1 MEEVILEVGIR
12 KERRQER
19 GQHPK
24 EDGGTSWGGGQGTPS
39 HPRVSPGQR
48 GWWRCLTSHNLGD
61 LWSKGGNKQAYHGTE
76 RQDIERQ
83 SSLHSSGLLLIT
95 TYKNIP
101 VYDSKTT
108 KISKHMQKRQ

>member
-19 GQHPK
+19 GQHPQ

-61 LWSKGGNKQAYHGTE
+61 LWSKGGNKQAY
-76 RQDIERQ
+76 
-83 SSLHSSGLLLIT
+83 SSFPVTHFFPPGVELEIQGILCAEGKLT
-95 TYKNIP
+95 IP
-101 VYDSKTT
+101 EPQVVIKQ
-108 KISKHMQKRQ
+108 HWQ